1 MWVAGELL
9 EFGGDFNNYITS
21 RKLQSQEGMI
31 FRHLLRL
38 VLLIDEL
45 AQLCPPD
52 ITREEW
58 QDDLG
63 EIADQIESVCR
74 AVDER
79 GTEQWLQVGKQTPV
93 ET

>member
-1 MWVAGELL
+1 
-9 EFGGDFNNYITS
+9 
-21 RKLQSQEGMI
+21 MI

-52 ITREEW
+52 ITVDQW

-63 EIADQIESVCR
+63 DVADQIENICR
-74 AVDER
+74 SVDER
-79 GTEQWLQVGKQTPV
+79 GTEQWLQEGKKAPV